1 MKILYCKNLEEEE
14 EKKGGALERSKN
26 RIKEQRKQIICF
38 GFELEERVD
47 IGPKEEKSKMM
58 EIVVGR
64 QTPRLAKTFL

>member
-1 MKILYCKNLEEEE
+1 MN
-14 EKKGGALERSKN
+14 
-26 RIKEQRKQIICF
+26 CF

-64 QTPRLAKTFL
+64 QTPRLAKTFLQTKFQKMWETTLNFKCDIVVKVWIDPWLAVE

>member
-1 MKILYCKNLEEEE
+1 MN
-14 EKKGGALERSKN
+14 
-26 RIKEQRKQIICF
+26 CF